1 LATKGDFLGTDGDKT
16 IKVLSILR
24 SIGGLVILASVAL
37 AYPGYTK
44 PMSELVATNGNTP
57 TGIVAL
63 LKLADSSL
71 TTTLYGLLIF
81 LLCIFAFAVPTVALA
96 RSRKRLVALGHLCL
110 PLITFALFAGLMGVI
125 VGTFDLF
132 NLVATR
138 LDLHASNLHGLGPA
152 VIALVEILILA
163 VLFLAVVPVLLL
175 WYAKAI
181 YLAAVDV
188 FRADDAHPL
197 LAPFGTTVVSWSLA
211 GFAWLAGGPTGVPH
225 NLGWLLLFGGP
236 VGVSFL
242 NVWACVRL
250 WQAYSDVLFRDGPVG
265 RGPSRPRTTA
275 SYGTGGAV
283 KSRREIIVVGG
294 VVAVV
299 GPLTMA
305 AVVLGFT
312 NPSTS
317 GPVSLRWSYT
327 TGNFVD
333 SPAVAG
339 GTVYIGSDD
348 DKVYALNAA
357 TGRLRWSY
365 TTGHDVYSSPAVAGG
380 TVYIGSDDDKVYAL
394 NAATGRL
401 RWSYSTAGAVE
412 SSPAVAGGTVY
423 IGSFDHKVYALNAAT
438 GHLRWSYST
447 AGAVVSRPAVA
458 AGTVYVGSFDDRV
471 YALDAATG
479 HLRWSYT
486 TGSDVYSSPAVA
498 GGTVYIGSE
507 DDNVYALNAATGRLR
522 WSFKTGRGVYSSP
535 VVAGGTVY
543 AGSTDDTVYALDAAT
558 GRLRWSYPTGDYVNS
573 SPALA
578 GGVVYIGSN
587 DNRVYA
593 LDAATGHLR
602 WFYTTADSVISTPA
616 VAAGLVYVGGGGD
629 TLYALHAAG

>member
-1 LATKGDFLGTDGDKT
+1 MGGELVESGVQPELIRNREGFIRTLWGVPDGLLATKGDFLGTDGDKT

-365 TTGHDVYSSPAVAGG
+365 
-380 TVYIGSDDDKVYAL
+380 
-394 NAATGRL
+394 
-401 RWSYSTAGAVE
+401 STAGAVE

-471 YALDAATG
+471 YALNAATG